1 MNELENLRK
10 QIDEIDAE
18 LLPLFLKRMDCSTA
32 IAKYKQA
39 NNLPVLDRVREKE
52 ILDNKTALA
61 DKDKST
67 AVRDFFSSIMSISRA
82 SQKKILAPGASAVDL
97 CKIFDRGELKSDPT
111 VAYQGIAGANSETA
125 LIKIFGNSCK
135 SVNTMTFAEVL
146 DAVEKGDADYGIL
159 PLENSSTG
167 SISDVYDL
175 LESREFYIVGEVD
188 IPIEHCLVG
197 LQSSD
202 IRDVRTVYS
211 HEQGYLQCKDFFKNY
226 PKIEFQAYYNTA
238 LAAKLIAGSGDNS
251 KAAIADKRTA
261 DIYGLKILAENIS
274 SSHNNITRFAAIA
287 KRGVLNEKCNKISIL
302 FFLPNESGSLNHI
315 LSEFADNGLNL
326 VKIESRPIHDK
337 NFEYMF
343 FVDFEGNL
351 LDEKVRG
358 IMNTIAE
365 NTSSLKLLG
374 NYFAPEK

>member
-18 LLPLFLKRMDCSTA
+18 LLPLFLKRMDCSAA
-32 IAKYKQA
+32 IAKYKKA

-67 AVRDFFSSIMSISRA
+67 AVRDFFSAIMSISSA
-82 SQKKILAPGASAVDL
+82 SQKKILAPDAADVDL

-146 DAVEKGDADYGIL
+146 DAVEKGAADYGIL

-274 SSHNNITRFAAIA
+274 SSDNNITRFAAIA

-302 FFLPNESGSLNHI
+302 FSLPNESGSLNHI

-351 LDEKVRG
+351 LDEKVRK
-358 IMNTIAE
+358 IINTIAK
-365 NTSSLKLLG
+365 NTSYLKLLG

>member
-18 LLPLFLKRMDCSTA
+18 LLPLFLKRMDCSAA
-32 IAKYKQA
+32 IAKYKKA

-67 AVRDFFSSIMSISRA
+67 AVRDFFSAIMSISSA
-82 SQKKILAPGASAVDL
+82 SQKKILSPDAADVDL

-261 DIYGLKILAENIS
+261 EIYGLKILAENIS
-274 SSHNNITRFAAIA
+274 SNDNNITRFAAIA

-302 FFLPNESGSLNHI
+302 FSLPNESGSLNHI

-351 LDEKVRG
+351 LDEKVRK
-358 IMNTIAE
+358 IINTIAK
-365 NTSSLKLLG
+365 NTSYLKLLG

>member
-18 LLPLFLKRMDCSTA
+18 LLPLFLKRMDCSAA
-32 IAKYKQA
+32 IAKYKKA

-67 AVRDFFSSIMSISRA
+67 AVRDFFSAIMSISSA
-82 SQKKILAPGASAVDL
+82 SQKKILAPDAADVDL

-274 SSHNNITRFAAIA
+274 SSDNNITRFAAIA

-302 FFLPNESGSLNHI
+302 FSLPNESGSLNHI

-351 LDEKVRG
+351 LDEKVRE
-358 IMNTIAE
+358 IINTIAK
-365 NTSSLKLLG
+365 NTSYLKLLG